1 MRFSGDEKIWITVFD
16 LGGKA
21 MHWSEKIAKD
31 IIKRS
36 PDKEEYVC
44 AAGISPSGSIHI
56 GNFRDIATSYF
67 VYKALLKLKTNSRK
81 KMRRNNYMI
90 KKEKLIKKLKRKI
103 SSEERQL
110 KHKNLYNLR
119 NYIIK
124 GLLKTGIALDY
135 AFPFI
140 VSSFIIFNA
149 EKDKGNIPFINN
161 QVTETAYVKET
172 ITSTGIEKENISYD
186 DEFDERSFQYST
198 SWKINDNGQYERK
211 VTTYKI
217 DDSIDLSEYETLFAM
232 TKEEID
238 NSFTISSI
246 KTIRKDQL
254 EEEDNIYNKD
264 MFIIVQS
271 YPDED
276 NKRTKMET
284 TKENISGTL
293 KYLLLL
299 ALYGNISTGIK
310 EILIRSNIRNQ
321 IKKIE
326 PYFTVINSN
335 NIEKV
340 TNVYNI
346 RKENLHLLTN
356 NYALGKEKKNLI
368 ETTKND
374 EFHKFNSLDL
384 QELVTEI
391 ENYYLLYRNK
401 LNLPDFVTFGVEIE
415 YEKLL
420 KTFVDNYVDK
430 NLESWDSKHDLSIK
444 LGGEIASPILHNDLE
459 SWQELREICNYLK
472 KRKADTEIN
481 TGGHIHVGAHIL
493 GDNIKDWEIFI
504 KTYTTYEHVLFRFLY
519 GDKIN
524 ARKSLNEYAPPT
536 ADLLYN
542 KIEKLDNY
550 KRITELTGLEL
561 GNRFKAL
568 NLNNAYLYNIYTQ
581 ERKNTIEFRSGNS
594 TTDAIIWQNNIN
606 TVCNLMLAPSRDRID
621 KDFIDYKL
629 KHRIVNSNE
638 DYYLYNEIHLQD
650 ALEFADMI
658 FDNNLDKIYFLRQYF
673 KSFEDNYGI
682 KGTVKAK
689 KFTK

>member
-1 MRFSGDEKIWITVFD
+1 MINKKELIKNLEKEIN
-16 LGGKA
+16 
-21 MHWSEKIAKD
+21 
-31 IIKRS
+31 
-36 PDKEEYVC
+36 KEE
-44 AAGISPSGSIHI
+44 
-56 GNFRDIATSYF
+56 N
-67 VYKALLKLKTNSRK
+67 
-81 KMRRNNYMI
+81 
-90 KKEKLIKKLKRKI
+90 
-103 SSEERQL
+103 QL
-110 KHKNLYNLR
+110 KHKNLYNIR
-119 NYIIK
+119 NYIVK
-124 GLLKTGIALDY
+124 GFLKTGIALDY

-140 VSSFIIFNA
+140 LSSFITFNT
-149 EKDKGNIPFINN
+149 EKNEGNIPFINN
-161 QVTETAYVKET
+161 QVIENAYVKET
-172 ITSTGIEKENISYD
+172 ITSSGLEKEEVSYNHD
-186 DEFDERSFQYST
+186 FDERSFQHST
-198 SWKINDNGQYERK
+198 SWEINDNGQYERK

-217 DDSIDLSEYETLFAM
+217 DDSIDLSDYENLFAM

-238 NSFTISSI
+238 NSFTVSSI
-246 KTIRKDQL
+246 KTIRKDKL
-254 EEEDNIYNKD
+254 NEEDNIYNKD

-271 YPDED
+271 YIDES
-276 NKRTKMET
+276 NKRAREET
-284 TKENISGTL
+284 TRENISGTITF
-293 KYLLLL
+293 LLRLT
-299 ALYGNISTGIK
+299 LYGTTFTGIK
-310 EILIRSNIRNQ
+310 EILIRSNLRNK

-326 PYFTVINSN
+326 PYFTIINSN
-335 NIEKV
+335 NVEKV

-356 NYALGKEKKNLI
+356 NYVISEEEKGKKEILI

-415 YEKLL
+415 YENLL
-420 KTFVDNYVDK
+420 KTFVDKYVTK
-430 NLESWDSKHDLSIK
+430 NLESWDSKYDLSVK
-444 LGGEIASPILHNDLE
+444 LGGEISSPILHNDLE
-459 SWQELREICNYLK
+459 SWKELKQICDYLK
-472 KRKADTEIN
+472 KKKADTGVN

-493 GDNIKDWEIFI
+493 GEDIKNWQTFI
-504 KTYTTYEHVLFRFLY
+504 KIYIAYEHILFRFLY

-606 TVCNLMLAPSRDRID
+606 AVCSLMLAPTRNMID
-621 KDFIDYKL
+621 NDFIDYKL
-629 KHRIVNSNE
+629 KHRIVSSNE

-658 FDNNLDKIYFLRQYF
+658 FDNNLDKVYFLRQYF

-682 KGTVKAK
+682 KGAVKAK

>member
-1 MRFSGDEKIWITVFD
+1 
-16 LGGKA
+16 
-21 MHWSEKIAKD
+21 
-31 IIKRS
+31 
-36 PDKEEYVC
+36 
-44 AAGISPSGSIHI
+44 
-56 GNFRDIATSYF
+56 
-67 VYKALLKLKTNSRK
+67 
-81 KMRRNNYMI
+81 MI

-356 NYALGKEKKNLI
+356 NYALGKEKKI
-368 ETTKND
+368 
-374 EFHKFNSLDL
+374 
-384 QELVTEI
+384 
-391 ENYYLLYRNK
+391 
-401 LNLPDFVTFGVEIE
+401 
-415 YEKLL
+415 
-420 KTFVDNYVDK
+420 
-430 NLESWDSKHDLSIK
+430 
-444 LGGEIASPILHNDLE
+444 
-459 SWQELREICNYLK
+459 
-472 KRKADTEIN
+472 
-481 TGGHIHVGAHIL
+481 
-493 GDNIKDWEIFI
+493 
-504 KTYTTYEHVLFRFLY
+504 
-519 GDKIN
+519 
-524 ARKSLNEYAPPT
+524 
-536 ADLLYN
+536 
-542 KIEKLDNY
+542 
-550 KRITELTGLEL
+550 
-561 GNRFKAL
+561 
-568 NLNNAYLYNIYTQ
+568 
-581 ERKNTIEFRSGNS
+581 
-594 TTDAIIWQNNIN
+594 
-606 TVCNLMLAPSRDRID
+606 
-621 KDFIDYKL
+621 
-629 KHRIVNSNE
+629 
-638 DYYLYNEIHLQD
+638 
-650 ALEFADMI
+650 
-658 FDNNLDKIYFLRQYF
+658 
-673 KSFEDNYGI
+673 
-682 KGTVKAK
+682 
-689 KFTK
+689 

>member
-1 MRFSGDEKIWITVFD
+1 MINKKELIKNLEKEIN
-16 LGGKA
+16 
-21 MHWSEKIAKD
+21 
-31 IIKRS
+31 
-36 PDKEEYVC
+36 KEE
-44 AAGISPSGSIHI
+44 
-56 GNFRDIATSYF
+56 N
-67 VYKALLKLKTNSRK
+67 
-81 KMRRNNYMI
+81 
-90 KKEKLIKKLKRKI
+90 
-103 SSEERQL
+103 QL
-110 KHKNLYNLR
+110 KHKNLYNIR
-119 NYIIK
+119 NYIVK
-124 GLLKTGIALDY
+124 GFLKTGIALDY

-140 VSSFIIFNA
+140 LSSFIIFNT
-149 EKDKGNIPFINN
+149 EKNEGNIPFINN
-161 QVTETAYVKET
+161 QVIENAYVKET
-172 ITSTGIEKENISYD
+172 ITSSGLEKEEVSYNHD
-186 DEFDERSFQYST
+186 FDERSFQHST
-198 SWKINDNGQYERK
+198 SWEINDNGQYERK

-217 DDSIDLSEYETLFAM
+217 DDSIDLSDYENLFAM

-238 NSFTISSI
+238 NSFTVSSI
-246 KTIRKDQL
+246 KTIRKDKL
-254 EEEDNIYNKD
+254 NEEDNIYNKD

-271 YPDED
+271 YIDES
-276 NKRTKMET
+276 NKRAREET
-284 TKENISGTL
+284 TRENISGTITF
-293 KYLLLL
+293 LLRLT
-299 ALYGNISTGIK
+299 LYGTTFTGIK
-310 EILIRSNIRNQ
+310 EILIRSNLRNK

-326 PYFTVINSN
+326 PYFTIINSN
-335 NIEKV
+335 NVEKV

-356 NYALGKEKKNLI
+356 NYVISEEEKGKKEILI

-415 YEKLL
+415 YENLL
-420 KTFVDNYVDK
+420 KTFVDKYVTK
-430 NLESWDSKHDLSIK
+430 NLESWDSKYDLSVK
-444 LGGEIASPILHNDLE
+444 LGGEISSPILHNDLE
-459 SWQELREICNYLK
+459 SWQELKQICDYLK
-472 KRKADTEIN
+472 KKKADTGVN
-481 TGGHIHVGAHIL
+481 TGGHIHVGAHLL
-493 GDNIKDWEIFI
+493 GEDIKNWQTFI
-504 KTYTTYEHVLFRFLY
+504 KIYIAYEHILFRFLY

-606 TVCNLMLAPSRDRID
+606 AVCSLMLAPTRNMID
-621 KDFIDYKL
+621 NDFIDYKL
-629 KHRIVNSNE
+629 KHRIVSSNE

-658 FDNNLDKIYFLRQYF
+658 FDNNLDKVYFLRQYF

-682 KGTVKAK
+682 KGGVKAK